1 MKSYL
6 EFESDI
12 KGLEE
17 ELDKLKDPFSN
28 EGLAEVNTEKINQ
41 IQSELDQKLKEVY
54 SNLSRWQKTLVA
66 RHEERPRA
74 KFFINNL
81 FSNFINLS
89 GDRQFA
95 DDKSVLVGFGVFE
108 DQSVLVIG
116 QEKGDDLD
124 GRIERNFG
132 MMRPEG
138 YRKCI
143 RLMQLADKFNIPII
157 SFVDT
162 PGAYPGVGAE
172 ERGQAEAIARSIECS
187 MSLKVPNISIIIGE
201 GGSGGAIAL
210 ASSNKIIMLE
220 NAIYSVISPEGCASI
235 LWRDPKKSLEAADA
249 MKLSAQDLLD
259 FGIVDSV
266 IKEPLGGAHRDK
278 KALLDEIKKSI
289 RKNLRELSE
298 LSREDIL
305 NHRKQKFLSIGR
317 KKGLVKNIDSRD
329 RMTMEENVFSNLKQ
343 KINKNKIVMIITL
356 VLAALVKKNVFS
368 NLKQKINK
376 NKIFIIITL
385 ALSALVLLTLLY
397 L

>member
-1 MKSYL
+1 
-6 EFESDI
+6 
-12 KGLEE
+12 
-17 ELDKLKDPFSN
+17 
-28 EGLAEVNTEKINQ
+28 LAEVDTKKINQ

-54 SNLSRWQKTLVA
+54 SNLSRWQKTLLA

-95 DDKSVLVGFGVFE
+95 DDKSVSVGFGVFE

-162 PGAYPGVGAE
+162 PGAYPWCGC
-172 ERGQAEAIARSIECS
+172 RRARSSRGNSKIYRVFYVFKGSKYFNYYWGRWIRGCNCV
-187 MSLKVPNISIIIGE
+187 SLLP
-201 GGSGGAIAL
+201 
-210 ASSNKIIMLE
+210 NKIIMLE

-235 LWRDPKKSLEAADA
+235 LWRDPKKSLEACRCHEA
-249 MKLSAQDLLD
+249 
-259 FGIVDSV
+259 
-266 IKEPLGGAHRDK
+266 
-278 KALLDEIKKSI
+278 
-289 RKNLRELSE
+289 
-298 LSREDIL
+298 
-305 NHRKQKFLSIGR
+305 
-317 KKGLVKNIDSRD
+317 
-329 RMTMEENVFSNLKQ
+329 FSSGF
-343 KINKNKIVMIITL
+343 T
-356 VLAALVKKNVFS
+356 
-368 NLKQKINK
+368 
-376 NKIFIIITL
+376 
-385 ALSALVLLTLLY
+385 
-397 L
+397 